1 MTLRL
6 QPLLTLNDSFMVD
19 IYRRPS
25 LILVISLILA
35 IFLETNSLLFK
46 VTIGVC
52 QNEDCRKRFP
62 VSSGEGGLFR
72 MVRDIIPPPL
82 LDENGESSE
91 NREILVESVGCIGKC
106 GKGPN
111 IAIQLDPP
119 LRKSD
124 STSAGGVIY
133 SGVTEAH
140 VAAAALQEADIFP
153 EGVPNL
159 LLAAVDVMAKADRAN
174 TEAKKLKYLNSVI
187 RALSNDPILSS
198 SSAIIH
204 ALVLRADA
212 KLSSDSSGALEDTRL
227 ALDIISSTKE
237 NNSSNKDPKLE
248 GRVWRKM
255 ADAEESSGNV
265 LGAIDALSEWAKV
278 DPDFRTK
285 AGAEIGRLREGV
297 LRV

>member
-1 MTLRL
+1 
-6 QPLLTLNDSFMVD
+6 
-19 IYRRPS
+19 
-25 LILVISLILA
+25 
-35 IFLETNSLLFK
+35 
-46 VTIGVC
+46 
-52 QNEDCRKRFP
+52 
-62 VSSGEGGLFR
+62 
-72 MVRDIIPPPL
+72 MVRDIIPPL
-82 LDENGESSE
+82 LDDENEESSE

-124 STSAGGVIY
+124 STLAVGGVIY

-140 VAAAALQEADIFP
+140 VASAALQDADIFP

-174 TEAKKLKYLNSVI
+174 TGAKKLKYLNSVI

-237 NNSSNKDPKLE
+237 INSSNKDPKLE

-285 AGAEIGRLREGV
+285 VGTEIGRLREGV
-297 LRV
+297 LGV

>member
-6 QPLLTLNDSFMVD
+6 QPLLTLNDPFMVD

-35 IFLETNSLLFK
+35 IFQETNSLLFMSSVK

-62 VSSGEGGLFR
+62 VSSGEGGCFR

-159 LLAAVDVMAKADRAN
+159 LLAAVDVMAKADRG
-174 TEAKKLKYLNSVI
+174 EYIVI
-187 RALSNDPILSS
+187 CENEVTSEQGIYIRIILSYY
-198 SSAIIH
+198 
-204 ALVLRADA
+204 
-212 KLSSDSSGALEDTRL
+212 
-227 ALDIISSTKE
+227 STVPVP
-237 NNSSNKDPKLE
+237 S
-248 GRVWRKM
+248 
-255 ADAEESSGNV
+255 
-265 LGAIDALSEWAKV
+265 
-278 DPDFRTK
+278 
-285 AGAEIGRLREGV
+285 
-297 LRV
+297 